1 MPTHKLLAVVC
12 LSAGTAAAQFLTES
26 CVSAHSGVIPPASV
40 GHMCDPKTSTLQ
52 RLERDLITEPKPVL
66 KARTASVSY
75 HQLTH
80 EIPGKARKAYLA
92 AERSKANGDL
102 TQAIEFYRK
111 ALELDPQYL
120 EAWNNLGSAYIL
132 RDEIPAAQASFEKAY
147 ALDPTAHPVLTNLAF
162 LLLRRNRPAEAEGYA
177 RRAVRA
183 DPLAP
188 RGLYVL
194 GVSLAGQNKE
204 TEEAIRL
211 LERSCDTVGRAH
223 FALAPLLAQTR
234 RLREAADHL
243 KKYLALPSPA
253 DREVAQEWLS
263 QLEAELRRQ

>member
-1 MPTHKLLAVVC
+1 MPTYKLLAVVC
-12 LSAGTAAAQFLTES
+12 LSLGVATAQFKTDS
-26 CVSAHSGVIPPASV
+26 CVSATSGVIPPASV
-40 GHMCDPKTSTLQ
+40 GHLCDPQTSSLQ
-52 RLERDLITEPKPVL
+52 RLERELATEPKAVMKP
-66 KARTASVSY
+66 RTASVSY

-80 EIPGKARKAYLA
+80 EVPGKARKAYLA
-92 AERSKANGDL
+92 AERSKANGEPAK
-102 TQAIEFYRK
+102 AISFYKK

-120 EAWNNLGSAYIL
+120 EAWNNLGSAQIL
-132 RDEIPAAQASFEKAY
+132 ANDFSSAQTSFEKAY

-162 LLLRRNRPAEAEGYA
+162 LLLRKNRPAEAESFA
-177 RRAVRA
+177 RRAVQA

-211 LERSCDTVGRAH
+211 LEQSCDTVGRAH
-223 FALAPLLAQTR
+223 FALAPLLAQSN

-243 KKYLALPSPA
+243 KKYLALPLPP
-253 DREVAQEWLS
+253 DRDIAEEWLS
-263 QLEAELRRQ
+263 QVEAELRRR